1 LYKQGIIAGFS
12 CAMQYDDYYCRGQAK
27 FAYNEQLQAFEMT
40 QAASEDQD
48 AWIFLFLDL
57 VYVGLFSKLSAAFE
71 TNSLSLHTFQ
81 VVIAVFII
89 CFTSRLS
96 LDEYSNRFFAND
108 IFHRVLYFL
117 YTAGVFSMVIN
128 VMTGDPESTR
138 HGLSAQ
144 ENSGH
149 SVPHE
154 DGGLSVR
161 GGGFLIGF
169 VFTRVSIFLLYLSIG
184 YHNRFA
190 WEQFRG
196 LLWTAGIE
204 TVSVI
209 SLYLVYKQYPFVKSG
224 SIVGIYF
231 LFVVIEVLYSGF
243 VIFLLHVD
251 REGWLEKYF
260 PSTTAASANVENDH
274 SKTVATCFSKKM
286 NWRDIL
292 VVKLYYPFDVY
303 QSQNRLGA
311 FIMMVLGEA
320 IISVV
325 VPAFS
330 PQKRDTFFAFAAL
343 GIVFCY
349 GLQYYDSVVRLKGR
363 GTHAMT
369 RSLLSAYLF
378 TWLHGILA
386 LCMFLTSVALGLVYR
401 SAKEEEGDDLMH
413 IPKDANGLDQ
423 QAMLLGWAVGL
434 SIGIMEVLRMLHYG
448 PMTVFRSRRKFV
460 GRVAKLVFIILHITV
475 HMYASNAFY
484 NVLFH
489 LALLVIT
496 NVGDITLALA
506 HRKQIRDHL
515 DGNDPQGGIAST
527 KLVEFDI
534 EDLNDEMRDKFISMS
549 ERRGRPK
556 RKSSHP
562 RSSVLEN
569 FRGSIDFSVSSLHKR
584 PEDVEDEENARPT
597 RTSRV
602 KHNDEEE
609 TANVV
614 NPMANAPVAVK
625 RPTRPLSKRG
635 FAPVGGGEESP
646 SDVGGLILST
656 NFLQVDASFVTCLA
670 NMKRRHTST
679 TAVATSAASEE
690 LDTPWTQQN
699 HHHQNNFRPRS
710 GRVLEMHAVA
720 STTPEQAVVDDIPSQ
735 QTWHPPGS
743 SRSGAHAN

>member
-1 LYKQGIIAGFS
+1 
-12 CAMQYDDYYCRGQAK
+12 MQYDDYYCRGQAK

-128 VMTGDPESTR
+128 VMTGDPASTR
-138 HGLSAQ
+138 HGLSSR
-144 ENSGH
+144 ENVH

-209 SLYLVYKQYPFVKSG
+209 TLYVVYIKYPFVKSG

-231 LFVVIEVLYSGF
+231 LFVIIEVLYSGF
-243 VIFLLHVD
+243 VIFLLHID

-260 PSTTAASANVENDH
+260 PSTTANATDVENDN
-274 SKTVATCFSKKM
+274 SKAVASCFSKKI

-292 VVKLYYPFDVY
+292 VVKLYYPSDVY

-325 VPAFS
+325 VPTFS

-378 TWLHGILA
+378 TWLHGLLA

-401 SAKEEEGDDLMH
+401 SAKEEDGDDLTH
-413 IPKDANGLDQ
+413 IPKNANGLDE

-448 PMTVFRSRRKFV
+448 PMTVFRSRRKLV
-460 GRVAKLVFIILHITV
+460 GRVAKLSFIILHITV

-484 NVLFH
+484 NVIFH
-489 LALLVIT
+489 LVLLVVM

-506 HRKQIRDHL
+506 HRKQVRDHL
-515 DGNDPQGGIAST
+515 EGNNQPGGSASV
-527 KLVEFDI
+527 VEFDI

-562 RSSVLEN
+562 RGSVLEY
-569 FRGSIDFSVSSLHKR
+569 FRGSVDFSVSCLHKR
-584 PEDVEDEENARPT
+584 PEDVGDAEDARPSL
-597 RTSRV
+597 TSRV

-614 NPMANAPVAVK
+614 VNPMANAPAAAK
-625 RPTRPLSKRG
+625 RPTRPLSKRVSPP
-635 FAPVGGGEESP
+635 AGGEERT
-646 SDVGGLILST
+646 SDVSLFLST

-699 HHHQNNFRPRS
+699 HHQPNFRPRS
-710 GRVLEMHAVA
+710 GRFLEMHAVA
-720 STTPEQAVVDDIPSQ
+720 SNNEQDVVDDIPSQ
-735 QTWHPPGS
+735 QIWHPPGS
-743 SRSGAHAN
+743 RGAAHDQ